1 MAQTVLI
8 TGTSSG
14 FGEAAARHFVDRG
27 WNVIATMRDPT
38 KDAALSGLANVE
50 VLALDVEDRA
60 TIENAVEKGIA
71 RFARIDAVV
80 NNAGYGLFGVFEG
93 APREAIRKQFEVNVF
108 GAMDVVRTILPHFRA
123 NKSGT
128 IINVSSGA
136 GAIGFP
142 MASIYSSSKF
152 ALEGW
157 SEGLRYELGALGI
170 KVKIIEPG
178 GAGATNFMARVG
190 GEASRFQLIKDY
202 LPWLEQIGKL
212 YAGMTHNSD
221 KDAVDKVV
229 AAIFAAATDG
239 TDQLRYTPT
248 NDIAPILNA
257 RRSSS
262 EKDYQAFTSGLFVPL
277 RLEGIAS

>member
-1 MAQTVLI
+1 MTQTVLV

-14 FGEAAARHFVDRG
+14 FGAAAARHFSERG
-27 WNVIATMRDPT
+27 WNVIATMRDPS
-38 KDAALSGLANVE
+38 KAGDLASLNNVE
-50 VLALDVEDRA
+50 VLKLDAEDQSTSETA
-60 TIENAVEKGIA
+60 IQQGIK
-71 RFARIDAVV
+71 RFGKIDVVV
-80 NNAGYGLFGVFEG
+80 NNAGYGLFSVFEG
-93 APREAIRKQFEVNVF
+93 ASREAIQKQFATNVF
-108 GAMDVVRTILPHFRA
+108 GAMDVVRAILPHFRA
-123 NKSGT
+123 NKKGT

-170 KVKIIEPG
+170 TVKIIEPG
-178 GAGATNFMARVG
+178 GAMATGFMARVG
-190 GEASRFQLIKDY
+190 GEASSVQLIEDY

-212 YAGMTHNSD
+212 YVGVGEAAD
-221 KDAVDKVV
+221 PDAVDKVV

-257 RRSSS
+257 RRSTS
-262 EKDYQAFTSGLFVPL
+262 EAEYQSFTTGLFVPQVQQ
-277 RLEGIAS
+277 A